1 LVFFIVE
8 KLYIEKKENFMKYI
22 RNFESYR
29 NFKNSDE
36 TLNEEFLGGIF
47 GKIKGMFKNMANRRK
62 QLANKVKGIK
72 EIDVIYQKYLDIIK
86 TEIGKQAKINLTIKS
101 SDDVSNLNKPKPEG
115 QKKNEK
121 YLIREADA
129 APVIKPGQDKEDDD
143 NTNLTKDDLVKK
155 QALIKKIAD
164 AQKLKFQNEI
174 KKVLDKYKIK
184 SEDGKSSLD
193 NEELKKYV
201 EARMIDFDIAILQ
214 AEVESLDKNA
224 DPQFVAK
231 IQQQIKTKTDESSR
245 KLQEIGSKTSLEVK
259 IGDKSFFAKKK
270 YRYKT
275 EDGVKTIMFIGKSEE
290 DGKIKASFTYG
301 DSAGKEQN
309 FSVENVDF
317 ELEKNIE
324 VGAKFGYYSE
334 NNKAV
339 IDVEVVDKPVNG
351 MVNVKTGK
359 SEFKVEVGAL
369 IDPPKKEGQGQ
380 KEAQNK

>member
-1 LVFFIVE
+1 
-8 KLYIEKKENFMKYI
+8 MKYI

-29 NFKNSDE
+29 NFKNSDDSV
-36 TLNEEFLGGIF
+36 NEEFIGALF
-47 GKIKGMFKNMANRRK
+47 GKISGMFKNMANRRK

-72 EIDVIYQKYLDIIK
+72 VIDVIFQKYLDIIK
-86 TEIGKQAKINLTIKS
+86 TEVGKQAKINLSIKA
-101 SDDVSNLNKPKPEG
+101 SDDVSNLNKPKPQE
-115 QKKNEK
+115 QKKANEK

-129 APVIKPGQDKEDDD
+129 APIIKPGDDKEDEA
-143 NTNLTKDDLVKK
+143 NTNLSKDDLVKK

-184 SEDGKSSLD
+184 SEDGKSTVD

-201 EARMIDFDIAILQ
+201 DARMIDFDIAILQ

-245 KLQEIGSKTSLEVK
+245 KLQEIGSKTSQEVK

-275 EDGVKTIMFIGKSEE
+275 EDGVKT
-290 DGKIKASFTYG
+290 FTYG

-369 IDPPKKEGQGQ
+369 IDTPKKEGQGQ
-380 KEAQNK
+380 KEAQKK